1 MVICVIL
8 VILKQIDKY
17 DLKVLQK
24 GENKSMGIEIKSSKT
39 VADSVGDT
47 MTTGISGLDGTITA
61 SGITI
66 TNINLRGR
74 VDGVNEQSK
83 ATISS
88 LKSAIRAD
96 IIHIRSLADE
106 FEGFDKKIAATNLLK
121 DILHN

>member
-1 MVICVIL
+1 
-8 VILKQIDKY
+8 
-17 DLKVLQK
+17 
-24 GENKSMGIEIKSSKT
+24 MGVEIKSSKT

-47 MTTGISGLDGTITA
+47 MTTGISGIDGTITA

-74 VDGVNEQSK
+74 VDGVNERSK
-83 ATISS
+83 AATSS

-96 IIHIRSLADE
+96 IANIRSLADE
-106 FEGFDKKIAATNLLK
+106 FEELDKKIAATHLLT